1 MLNLMKI
8 TSLATLILLLN
19 GCTNVIDT
27 LNPATNPKVD
37 ASIEV
42 VNYNSI
48 KSIPDMANIGF
59 EWEKVND
66 SRVIGYNF
74 YRTEIDKGSKEL
86 KLIKSIDNKYATH
99 YVDKGLEPKTR
110 YAYQISSRIDGGI
123 ESKTTDAY
131 IVQTLPRIVPID
143 FVQAISN
150 LPHSVKLLWKP
161 HPDKRVGYYRIE
173 KYNTFLNEWILL
185 KTISQRLQAEYL
197 DTGLD
202 NNTSYKYRIK
212 AFSFDDV
219 ESAPSKIVIAKTKP
233 LPQVPLNIKASNNQN
248 KEIILTWD
256 ASPTADVVKYAIYRS
271 DFSLL
276 GYSKIKEVDTNTHQF
291 TDKTENSGKSYYYK
305 VIAVDKDGL
314 ESDTTSVQG
323 ISFNNLSN
331 PSTNVALIEQ
341 NNTDSKSQK
350 IKL

>member
-1 MLNLMKI
+1 MTNLMKI
-8 TSLATLILLLN
+8 TSSVALILLLS
-19 GCTNVIDT
+19 GCNNIIDD
-27 LNPATNPKVD
+27 LNPPSSPKVND
-37 ASIEV
+37 SIEV
-42 VNYNSI
+42 VNFNSI

-66 SRVIGYNF
+66 PRVIGYNF

-86 KLIKSIDNKYATH
+86 KLIKSIDDKYATH
-99 YVDKGLEPKTR
+99 YVDKELEPKTR
-110 YAYQISSRIDGGI
+110 YAYQISSRIAGGI

-150 LPHSVKLLWKP
+150 LPHSVKILWKP

-185 KTISQRLQAEYL
+185 KTINERLQAEYI

-202 NNTSYKYRIK
+202 NNTSYKYRVK

-219 ESAPSKIVIAKTKP
+219 EAAPSKIVIAKTKP
-233 LPQVPLNIKASNNQN
+233 IPANPINIKASNNQN
-248 KEIILTWD
+248 KKIIITWD
-256 ASPTADVVKYAIYRS
+256 ASPTSDVVKYAIYKS
-271 DFSLL
+271 TFNLI
-276 GYSKIKEVDTNTHQF
+276 GYSKIKEVNADTHEF
-291 TDKTENSGKSYYYK
+291 TDTLESSGKSYYYK
-305 VIAVDKDGL
+305 IIAIDKDGL
-314 ESDTTSVQG
+314 ESDTNSVQG
-323 ISFNNLSN
+323 ISFNTFSNQNSNL
-331 PSTNVALIEQ
+331 ALIEQ
-341 NNTDSKSQK
+341 NKIDSNLQK